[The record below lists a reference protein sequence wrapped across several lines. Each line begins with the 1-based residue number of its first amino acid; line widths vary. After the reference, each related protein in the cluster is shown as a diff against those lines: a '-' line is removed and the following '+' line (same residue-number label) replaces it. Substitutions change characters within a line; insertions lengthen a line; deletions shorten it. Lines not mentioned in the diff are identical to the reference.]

1 MSKNHVDMPGRNYE
15 EAIRLMQRA
24 TTVPKN
30 TKINYYDDVS
40 RLSSLHNPSNAHI
53 EHPSPISAIQVPQ
66 TMVLLF

>member
-40 RLSSLHNPSNAHI
+40 RLSSLHNPSNARI

>member
-1 MSKNHVDMPGRNYE
+1 MSKRPLACRRAMLICAVRNYE

-40 RLSSLHNPSNAHI
+40 RFLF
-53 EHPSPISAIQVPQ
+53 SA
-66 TMVLLF
+66 